1 MIELSTYYLQRDINP
16 EIMVKAIKPDEKTKG
31 KSKYEEFTS
40 GNLEDAITKVI
51 KLIANLST
59 EPEPTFRD
67 LETIDGQILSDF
79 FSNLMQ
85 AVSMRQIEKSEEF
98 ILNAIS
104 CTTNILFYDT
114 AQISLLKDETR
125 T

>member
-16 EIMVKAIKPDEKTKG
+16 EMMVKATKPEEKTKG

-67 LETIDGQILSDF
+67 L
-79 FSNLMQ
+79 
-85 AVSMRQIEKSEEF
+85 
-98 ILNAIS
+98 
-104 CTTNILFYDT
+104 
-114 AQISLLKDETR
+114 
-125 T
+125 

>member
-1 MIELSTYYLQRDINP
+1 MIELSNYYLHKDINP
-16 EIMVKAIKPDEKTKG
+16 EAIVKTEGKG

-67 LETIDGQILSDF
+67 LE
-79 FSNLMQ
+79 
-85 AVSMRQIEKSEEF
+85 
-98 ILNAIS
+98 
-104 CTTNILFYDT
+104 
-114 AQISLLKDETR
+114 
-125 T
+125 

>member
-16 EIMVKAIKPDEKTKG
+16 EMMVKAAKPEEKTKG

-67 LETIDGQILSDF
+67 L
-79 FSNLMQ
+79 
-85 AVSMRQIEKSEEF
+85 
-98 ILNAIS
+98 
-104 CTTNILFYDT
+104 
-114 AQISLLKDETR
+114 
-125 T
+125 